1 MRIVIIILCLITARL
16 NGQSIIN
23 TSSISHDLDSA
34 LSLVVDAGGD
44 FSRGNSSVNDI
55 SSSFGIGKSLSQDAS
70 FWLLG
75 GFNQLAVDG
84 ATQQQASHVHVRLNY
99 EIKTGMTV
107 NAYGQYQANSVLAMK
122 SRALSGINID
132 LDFGKQEQLM
142 LGFGT
147 FYEYELYDDGNTSGL
162 MRGNVVG
169 VAEYEMKYFEI
180 VGFAY
185 YQPSF
190 LDLTDYR
197 CIGELSLRLPLSN
210 QLQLSINTAMRFDSS
225 PHSGLSSTDIGL
237 TTSLRYEVHQN

>member
-84 ATQQQASHVHVRLNY
+84 ATQQQASHVHVRLN
-99 EIKTGMTV
+99 
-107 NAYGQYQANSVLAMK
+107 
-122 SRALSGINID
+122 
-132 LDFGKQEQLM
+132 
-142 LGFGT
+142 
-147 FYEYELYDDGNTSGL
+147 LYSCVCG
-162 MRGNVVG
+162 
-169 VAEYEMKYFEI
+169 
-180 VGFAY
+180 
-185 YQPSF
+185 
-190 LDLTDYR
+190 
-197 CIGELSLRLPLSN
+197 
-210 QLQLSINTAMRFDSS
+210 
-225 PHSGLSSTDIGL
+225 
-237 TTSLRYEVHQN
+237 